1 MSTLKERASYLAG
14 LAEGMELE
22 ASKESKLILKLL
34 EVVDEMA
41 ERIDDL
47 EAYVEEL
54 DAKVDEIDHDLGDLE
69 EEYYEDCDCDCD
81 DDDCDCCDCDCDDDD
96 VYEFECDKC
105 GETIFVDGSL
115 LDEDEEILCPNCGE
129 EISLEFDDCDCG
141 CCDHE

>member
-1 MSTLKERASYLAG
+1 MGTLKERASYLAG

-22 ASKESKLILKLL
+22 ASKESKLIGKLL
-34 EVVDEMA
+34 EVIDEMA

-69 EEYYEDCDCDCD
+69 EECYENGCDCDC
-81 DDDCDCCDCDCDDDD
+81 DDD

-105 GETIFVDGSL
+105 GEMIYVDGSL

-129 EISLEFDDCDCG
+129 EISLEFDDCECG
-141 CCDHE
+141 CCDCE

>member
-1 MSTLKERASYLAG
+1 MSTLKERATYLEG
-14 LAEGMELE
+14 LAEGLELE

-34 EVVDEMA
+34 EVIDEMA

-47 EAYVEEL
+47 EAYIEEL

-69 EEYYEDCDCDCD
+69 EEYYDDCDCDCD
-81 DDDCDCCDCDCDDDD
+81 DDDCDCCDYDDDD